1 MVSYSEDKKYAYYG
15 GLAFC
20 RDDKTGYYLNST
32 THQRLHRAVWESVY
46 GQIPDG
52 MQIHHI
58 DHDKG
63 NNEPDNLEL
72 LTAEEHRQR
81 HADELTDKQ
90 RQFLRDNLTMTARP
104 AASEWHGSEAGREW
118 HKKHYEEMKSSWFV
132 RKKFVCQ
139 NCGKEFEAVDKGNN
153 AFCSNAC
160 KSAWRRKSGVDN
172 ERRKCAICGS
182 EFAANKYS
190 GARCCSGSCAMK
202 LRWRNRNAYL

>member
-1 MVSYSEDKKYAYYG
+1 MVFYSEDKKYAYFG

-81 HADELTDKQ
+81 HADELTDEQ
-90 RQFLRDNLTMTARP
+90 RQFLRDNLTLTARP
-104 AASEWHGSEAGREW
+104 AASEWHGGEAGKEW
-118 HKKHYEEMKSSWFV
+118 HKKHYEEMKSSLYV

-139 NCGKEFEAVDKGNN
+139 NCGKEYESNDQGRNR
-153 AFCSNAC
+153 FCSNAC
-160 KSAWRRKSGVDN
+160 CAAWRRKSGVDN
-172 ERRKCAICGS
+172 ERRKCAICGG
-182 EFAANKYS
+182 EFTVNKYS
-190 GARCCSGSCAMK
+190 SARCCCRSCAMK
-202 LRWRNRNAYL
+202 LRWRKVNAYI

>member
-1 MVSYSEDKKYAYYG
+1 MVSYSEDKKYAYFG

-81 HADELTDKQ
+81 HADELTDEQ
-90 RQFLRDNLTMTARP
+90 RQFLRDNLTLTALP
-104 AASEWHGSEAGREW
+104 AASEWHGSETGKEW
-118 HKKHYEEMKSSWFV
+118 HKKHYEEMKSFLYV

-139 NCGKEFEAVDKGNN
+139 NCGKEYESNDQSRNR
-153 AFCSNAC
+153 FCSNVCRA
-160 KSAWRRKSGVDN
+160 AWRRKSGVDN
-172 ERRKCAICGS
+172 ERRKCAICGG
-182 EFAANKYS
+182 EFTVNKYS
-190 GARCCSGSCAMK
+190 SARCCSRSCAMK
-202 LRWRNRNAYL
+202 LRWRKVNAYL